1 MEGSAGTSRKV
12 SFGASHVTLDGS
24 DYLGELKDITWGD
37 WEPVCLTEA
46 KGPWEEGRGGQG
58 QSTACL
64 VLRTKSKELTGVSQR
79 SHRLRREPGQGR
91 ESGRKEGDQPR
102 APMVQSKRRAWKTGS
117 VLARARS
124 QLGPALLGFM
134 F

>member
-37 WEPVCLTEA
+37 WEPVCLAEA
-46 KGPWEEGRGGQG
+46 KGLREEGREGQG

-79 SHRLRREPGQGR
+79 SPSLTGGSLAREERVEGRRGTSPGFPWSRVRGEHSRQCQ
-91 ESGRKEGDQPR
+91 SWHVPR
-102 APMVQSKRRAWKTGS
+102 AS
-117 VLARARS
+117 
-124 QLGPALLGFM
+124 
-134 F
+134 